1 MTLLR
6 PSYSSPLDEDW
17 ITRQFV
23 LGMFMF
29 AGFTIIPSLL
39 HFQLAFSKGLPF
51 FQINLSHHPP
61 SLQIYHEI
69 QIKNHSICSGCIGSV
84 FSIIITEIIF
94 LGYFL
99 DLGLFQDSL
108 AITYLLFGLFLISV
122 SYSRYL
128 FQLKPSL
135 RLIQH
140 TSLFIGVGFSLIACD
155 LLFSSAF
162 SMVIFLPSWLLFL
175 LGRVALGKW
184 DHTEI

>member
-6 PSYSSPLDEDW
+6 PCYSSPLDEDW

-29 AGFTIIPSLL
+29 TGFTIIPSLL
-39 HFQLAFSKGLPF
+39 HFHLVFSKGLPF

-61 SLQIYHEI
+61 SLQISHEI
-69 QIKNHSICSGCIGSV
+69 QIKNYSICSGCIGSV
-84 FSIIITEIIF
+84 FSIIITEAIF

-99 DLGLFQDSL
+99 DPGLFQDSL
-108 AITYLLFGLFLISV
+108 VIPYLLFGLFLISV

-175 LGRVALGKW
+175 LSRVALGKW